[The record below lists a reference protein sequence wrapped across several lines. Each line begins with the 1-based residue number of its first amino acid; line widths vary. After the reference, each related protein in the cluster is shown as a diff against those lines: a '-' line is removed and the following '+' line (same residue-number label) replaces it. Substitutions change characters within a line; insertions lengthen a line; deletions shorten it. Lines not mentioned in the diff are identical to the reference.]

1 MCIYIY
7 IYAILLTTNSR
18 ITLGRIDPGSPTMHE
33 RFDHR
38 ARRISRNLS
47 ARDSC
52 ALYLSLSLS
61 LFVRVYQPRFY
72 LGRSI
77 SLFFLFFLLP
87 IFYISLP
94 PSPLC
99 FAFPPSLPP
108 FPRSS
113 LPRLLFILPTSSA
126 LLSRSRTAKE
136 GGWRLVGGNWEG
148 RSRKTWMDEKRRGEG
163 RW

>member
-7 IYAILLTTNSR
+7 TRFCSQLILELLSVES
-18 ITLGRIDPGSPTMHE
+18 I
-33 RFDHR
+33 R
-38 ARRISRNLS
+38 ARQLCTNDSITGRDDLS
-47 ARDSC
+47 K
-52 ALYLSLSLS
+52 SLGPRFVRFVSFSLS

-108 FPRSS
+108 FRSS

-163 RW
+163 KW